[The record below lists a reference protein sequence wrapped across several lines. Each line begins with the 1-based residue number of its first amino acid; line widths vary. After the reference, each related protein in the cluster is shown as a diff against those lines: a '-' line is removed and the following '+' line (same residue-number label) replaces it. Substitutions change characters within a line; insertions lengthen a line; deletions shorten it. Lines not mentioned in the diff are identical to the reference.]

1 MANLSQGEPATERPS
16 AGGDRMSPAVR
27 ELLAQGALHDD
38 GHRPRSAYNVLEVID
53 PTTEDTLAVLPKA
66 TTTEVDAAVMAARRA
81 FDEGPWPRLSARERG
96 RALHRLA
103 DCIAAHGDEFAE
115 IGALDVGSPLTLAR
129 GLHAGAPAE
138 FFRWFADAA
147 LRGPGGSYEHSLGQ
161 NLDRIPTTSSL
172 FYEPVG
178 VVAAIAAY
186 NYPLMITAF
195 KVGGALAAGCTAV
208 LMPSPRAPLAC
219 IAFMRMLQE
228 AEIPD
233 GVVNLV
239 TGDAGVGRLL
249 TEHPGVDMVSFTGSV
264 EVGRSVMT
272 QAAGGLKK
280 VVLELGG
287 KSPNILLSGADIEA
301 AVPPS
306 VLRFTRNSGQGC
318 GATTRTLVPR
328 AEYGRFVDAASE
340 FMRTLKVGDP
350 FDDETQLGPL
360 IDGVHRDR
368 VLGFVHRALED
379 GGEIVAGGGELEAG
393 RGFFVNPV
401 MIGGVDPDAEI
412 CQEEVFGPVAVVLPY
427 DTVDEAIAIA
437 NGTNYGLNASVWGP
451 GPEAMQVARQVRSGT
466 VVINGGGA
474 DRTDV
479 PWGGFKHSGIGYDRG
494 DEGFREFFVAKHIQW
509 PI

>member
-1 MANLSQGEPATERPS
+1 MTA
-16 AGGDRMSPAVR
+16 RMSARDGRMSEAVR
-27 ELLAQGALHDD
+27 DLLGEGASRAD
-38 GHRPRSAYNVLEVID
+38 GRWLGSGQEELEVID
-53 PTTEDTLAVLPKA
+53 PTTENTLAVLPKA
-66 TTTEVDAAVMAARRA
+66 TKTEVDAAVAAARRA
-81 FDEGPWPRLSARERG
+81 FDEGPWPRLPPRERSH
-96 RALHRLA
+96 ALHRLA
-103 DCIAAHGDEFAE
+103 DSIAAHSEQFAE
-115 IGALDVGSPLTLAR
+115 IGALDVGSPLTLSR
-129 GLHAGAPAE
+129 GLHAGSPAE

-147 LRGPGGSYEHSLGQ
+147 MRGPGGSYEHALGQ
-161 NLDRIPTTSSL
+161 NLDRVLTTSSL

-195 KVGGALAAGCTAV
+195 KVGGALAAGCTTV
-208 LMPSPRAPLAC
+208 LMPSARAPLAC
-219 IAFMRMLQE
+219 IAFMRMLEE
-228 AEIPD
+228 AGIPD

-239 TGDAGVGRLL
+239 IGDAPAGRLL
-249 TEHPGVDMVSFTGSV
+249 TEHAGVDMVSFTGSV
-264 EVGRSVMT
+264 EVGRSVMA

-287 KSPNILLSGADIEA
+287 KSPNILLPGADIEA

-340 FMRTLKVGDP
+340 FIRTLKVGDP
-350 FDDETQLGPL
+350 FNEETQLGPL
-360 IDGVHRDR
+360 IDAVHRDR
-368 VLGFVHRALED
+368 VAGFVERALED
-379 GGEIVAGGGELEAG
+379 GGEIVAGGGEPEAG
-393 RGFFVNPV
+393 RGFFINPV
-401 MIGGVDPDAEI
+401 IIGGVEPDAEI

-427 DTVDEAIAIA
+427 DTIDEAIAIA
-437 NGTNYGLNASVWGP
+437 NGTKYGLNANVWGP
-451 GPEAMQVARQVRSGT
+451 GPQAMQVARRVRSGT

-494 DEGFREFFVAKHIQW
+494 EEGFREFFVAKHIQW

>member
-1 MANLSQGEPATERPS
+1 MADLSQGEPATERPS
-16 AGGDRMSPAVR
+16 AGGGRMSPAVR
-27 ELLAQGALHDD
+27 ELLAQGALHN
-38 GHRPRSAYNVLEVID
+38 GHRPRSARNVLEVID

-66 TTTEVDAAVMAARRA
+66 TTPEVDAAVMAARRA

-96 RALHRLA
+96 RAVHRLA

-239 TGDAGVGRLL
+239 TGDAGAGRLL

-360 IDGVHRDR
+360 IDEVHRDR
-368 VLGFVHRALED
+368 VLGFVERALEG
-379 GGEIVAGGGELEAG
+379 GGEIVAGGGEPEAG